1 MRLTAPLK
9 IGDTVHIEIEVI
21 DLIPKGD
28 DRGIVQFKT
37 ELKNQRDEVVN
48 VHESKILVAG
58 RPKDDP
64 TAERR

>member
-1 MRLTAPLK
+1 
-9 IGDTVHIEIEVI
+9 VI
-21 DLIPKGD
+21 DLTPKGD
-28 DRGIVQFKT
+28 ESGIVQFKT

-64 TAERR
+64 TVERR